1 MQPNVQ
7 HNTGPFSPAS
17 VFKLVT
23 RKTLSASGKGVT
35 MYRFS
40 VQGQHLV
47 CLAEDGIADAAG
59 HQDPPSNVVI
69 QSNVWVP
76 LPIVRHALLSF
87 VKRGDEGPVPVVCI
101 WCFLVHL
108 FGLIPFFR
116 HAELPPQVQW
126 SSILPK
132 ILTLTFLLPPT
143 PNPKWIE
150 VVIWTTRFSRTT
162 STTVTNN

>member
-108 FGLIPFFR
+108 FGLIPLAFNTGTVKPMVLLKRVPRVRVRSRFLAYR
-116 HAELPPQVQW
+116 DTPRTRTAV
-126 SSILPK
+126 SRVFTGIL
-132 ILTLTFLLPPT
+132 
-143 PNPKWIE
+143 
-150 VVIWTTRFSRTT
+150 
-162 STTVTNN
+162 